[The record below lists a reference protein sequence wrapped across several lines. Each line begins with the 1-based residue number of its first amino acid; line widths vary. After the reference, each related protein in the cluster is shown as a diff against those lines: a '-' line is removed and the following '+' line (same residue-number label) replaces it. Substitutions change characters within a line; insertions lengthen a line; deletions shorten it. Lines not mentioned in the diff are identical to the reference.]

1 MKNISEKNKS
11 AETVAPPQN
20 IAQQLCKFAACLIG
34 SVALCLA
41 VYSYTVETL
50 IPRSEVP
57 ATYKWFLLKEIP
69 GPRIIF
75 ESGSN
80 SHHGIDTEAVGEAMG
95 MTAINIA
102 DNAGYPL
109 EDKITRL
116 ETFTRPG
123 DIVVLPLEWSH
134 YHREKMTDNYVE
146 TLFTE
151 NRDYFRTMPTIKRIK
166 RALSLPPEKVISEI
180 FQNISR
186 PPRLTESPAMELHN
200 AVLNYP
206 TGNSSRETPLGPGVG
221 VAEQTCDEYILGK
234 TPVRETL
241 AMGKNIKPALKRLK
255 KLKSRG
261 VNIHFSWPIL
271 VGEGC
276 MMADTYVKG
285 FRVDI
290 EKAVNQAGFEFLA
303 APSQSLYGQEFQDDT
318 PYHLIQKG
326 AAIHTQ
332 KIISL
337 LKAQGYGRIATP
349 FDITAFARHR
359 LLELELADVKPIEQ
373 AVFPKGERVVTEEV
387 SSRQFVEFSAGWW
400 AFESYGRWMRDNRA
414 MFRMTMPEDIAP
426 YSVLKIQGRTLS
438 GRLETVNV
446 SVDGTLIYSGM
457 FGEGS
462 PLLVPLTE
470 LPQGEMLSMFL
481 TLPETGT
488 PQSPRD
494 RGENQDARSMT
505 LHLQSL
511 ELTTNEAEVEM
522 KKEVNIATTKPVSY
536 FSDNLELDYTQALS
550 IDTPFSCLPVEMKTR
565 SVQVNILFSEGWWAQ
580 ETYGRWMKDK
590 QATLE
595 MKVADNAE
603 IIPERRYNLRLEG
616 KFFMNRNQSISA
628 VINGKKAKPFTLTDD
643 GALITPFEV
652 SQIGDSVKVEL
663 ELSGRATQ
671 SPKNLGLSEDDRTL
685 TYFLKSAQLIPA

>member
-1 MKNISEKNKS
+1 
-11 AETVAPPQN
+11 
-20 IAQQLCKFAACLIG
+20 
-34 SVALCLA
+34 
-41 VYSYTVETL
+41 
-50 IPRSEVP
+50 
-57 ATYKWFLLKEIP
+57 
-69 GPRIIF
+69 
-75 ESGSN
+75 
-80 SHHGIDTEAVGEAMG
+80 
-95 MTAINIA
+95 
-102 DNAGYPL
+102 
-109 EDKITRL
+109 
-116 ETFTRPG
+116 
-123 DIVVLPLEWSH
+123 
-134 YHREKMTDNYVE
+134 
-146 TLFTE
+146 
-151 NRDYFRTMPTIKRIK
+151 
-166 RALSLPPEKVISEI
+166 
-180 FQNISR
+180 
-186 PPRLTESPAMELHN
+186 
-200 AVLNYP
+200 
-206 TGNSSRETPLGPGVG
+206 
-221 VAEQTCDEYILGK
+221 
-234 TPVRETL
+234 
-241 AMGKNIKPALKRLK
+241 
-255 KLKSRG
+255 
-261 VNIHFSWPIL
+261 
-271 VGEGC
+271 
-276 MMADTYVKG
+276 
-285 FRVDI
+285 
-290 EKAVNQAGFEFLA
+290 
-303 APSQSLYGQEFQDDT
+303 
-318 PYHLIQKG
+318 
-326 AAIHTQ
+326 
-332 KIISL
+332 
-337 LKAQGYGRIATP
+337 
-349 FDITAFARHR
+349 
-359 LLELELADVKPIEQ
+359 
-373 AVFPKGERVVTEEV
+373 
-387 SSRQFVEFSAGWW
+387 
-400 AFESYGRWMRDNRA
+400 

-481 TLPETGT
+481 TLPESGT

-536 FSDNLELDYTQALS
+536 FSDNLELDLTQALR